1 MATKKKEVVTQEE
14 VQEIQSVLG
23 GALKKERE
31 TQKLSLKD
39 ICNRLHLNEKQ
50 ITAMEQDDFASF
62 GDPTRARAF
71 LRSYARLL
79 SLDEEVIVGRH
90 RQLFPTEALN
100 PINVSTETL
109 ANTPKGE
116 GIPKYYLVVGA
127 LVLSALLVWFL
138 PTLNFGRSSPEEVQ
152 AETTQEALPEVALPA
167 SERSQEDAA
176 KALVNEIQ
184 LPQQPQAAATAPVE
198 SAKPEPAKVEPT
210 KPVEVK
216 AAEVKPAEPAKVPAN
231 ATSVKFVVTE
241 NAWVDVKDGAG
252 KTVFT
257 KVLKPGVDETAQGV
271 PPLKIHVGNAKG
283 TKLFYNGQPFDYS
296 ATITGNTARVTI
308 GQ

>member
-31 TQKLSLKD
+31 AQKLSLKD

-116 GIPKYYLVVGA
+116 GIPKYYLVVGV

-138 PTLNFGRSSPEEVQ
+138 PTLNFGRSSSEEVQ

-167 SERSQEDAA
+167 SERSQEDAG

-184 LPQQPQAAATAPVE
+184 LPQQTQATTPV
-198 SAKPEPAKVEPT
+198 EPAKAESV
-210 KPVEVK
+210 KPLENK
-216 AAEVKPAEPAKVPAN
+216 AAETKLAEPAKVPAN

-241 NAWVDVKDGAG
+241 NAWVDVKDGTG
-252 KTVFT
+252 KSVFT

-296 ATITGNTARVTI
+296 ATTTGNTARVTI